1 MRQVIAKLPHCVN
14 WEKQAPL
21 SIMVEIQ
28 TCPSPIFMSQM
39 SSREIAE
46 YVSSENPAIQGSS
59 TYIMA
64 VWVVQFSSW
73 VYKIEKIYA

>member
-1 MRQVIAKLPHCVN
+1 MQTIMRQVIAKLPHCVN

-46 YVSSENPAIQGSS
+46 YVSSENPPFLLWQK
-59 TYIMA
+59 YILG
-64 VWVVQFSSW
+64 
-73 VYKIEKIYA
+73 YKI

>member
-1 MRQVIAKLPHCVN
+1 
-14 WEKQAPL
+14 
-21 SIMVEIQ
+21 MVEIQ
-28 TCPSPIFMSQM
+28 TYPSPIFMSQM

-64 VWVVQFSSW
+64 VWVVRFLSE
-73 VYKIEKIYA
+73 VYDLQKEITKFDT